1 MPIAQTRS
9 TLHTR
14 RKNQMC
20 TSTGRSVTCK
30 GLSTARCS
38 KDESLRTNSFF
49 PSLWRGR
56 SYNKRT
62 LWANFDGFFF
72 GHQSCRK
79 KFAKLGLVFFFLVFF
94 WGGILFFVQEQYW
107 TNERKHTGW
116 QWSRVS
122 ILAWCPSLQLTK
134 GATLS
139 SKGFQSFE
147 SNNVIFC
154 HCHIVL
160 LELFCVR
167 SKRSLSV
174 FHPEDHLISRF
185 DFDGTSSQHISA
197 TKFHIKYYNN
207 QMVIPILCDW
217 HWKIL

>member
-1 MPIAQTRS
+1 MWTTLKVEFACVCTFGVGWGYEQNNRIHPKEILLIAHTRS

-20 TSTGRSVTCK
+20 ISTGRYVTCK

-62 LWANFDGFFF
+62 LWANFDGSFC
-72 GHQSCRK
+72 HQSFRNFFL
-79 KFAKLGLVFFFLVFF
+79 FAKLGLLFWFLFV
-94 WGGILFFVQEQYW
+94 VQEWYW
-107 TNERKHTGW
+107 INERKHTGW

-134 GATLS
+134 RATLH
-139 SKGFQSFE
+139 SKGFQSCE

-160 LELFCVR
+160 LELFASGQKGHC
-167 SKRSLSV
+167 L
-174 FHPEDHLISRF
+174 FFI
-185 DFDGTSSQHISA
+185 Q
-197 TKFHIKYYNN
+197 
-207 QMVIPILCDW
+207 
-217 HWKIL
+217 KIA